1 MPQFLGI
8 IIPKAINLYTEMQ
21 DTFKDWISQ
30 LENQEKIYQKRQTS
44 LILERQE
51 LENLQIKVKNFL
63 YVFNLKISLIKI
75 EIFSI
80 I

>member
-8 IIPKAINLYTEMQ
+8 VIPKAINLYTEMQ

-51 LENLQIKVKNFL
+51 LENLQIKVKIFL
-63 YVFNLKISLIKI
+63 VCFQLKNK
-75 EIFSI
+75 FDKN
-80 I
+80 

>member
-63 YVFNLKISLIKI
+63 VCFQLKNK
-75 EIFSI
+75 FDKN
-80 I
+80 

>member
-8 IIPKAINLYTEMQ
+8 VIPKAINLYTEMQ
-21 DTFKDWISQ
+21 DTFKDWITQ
-30 LENQEKIYQKRQTS
+30 LENQEKIYQKRQTF

-63 YVFNLKISLIKI
+63 VCFQLKNK
-75 EIFSI
+75 FDKN
-80 I
+80 

>member
-8 IIPKAINLYTEMQ
+8 VIPKAINLYTEMQ
-21 DTFKDWISQ
+21 DTFKDWITQ
-30 LENQEKIYQKRQTS
+30 LENQEKIYQKRQTF

-63 YVFNLKISLIKI
+63 VCFQLKNKFNKN
-75 EIFSI
+75 
-80 I
+80 

>member
-21 DTFKDWISQ
+21 DTFKDWITQ
-30 LENQEKIYQKRQTS
+30 LENQEKIYQKRQTF

-51 LENLQIKVKNFL
+51 LENLQIKVKIFL
-63 YVFNLKISLIKI
+63 VCFQLKNK
-75 EIFSI
+75 FDKN
-80 I
+80 

>member
-8 IIPKAINLYTEMQ
+8 IIPKAINLYNEMQ

-51 LENLQIKVKNFL
+51 LENLQIKVKIFL
-63 YVFNLKISLIKI
+63 VCFQLKNK
-75 EIFSI
+75 FDKN
-80 I
+80 